1 MRAAVLTI
9 FALLLVTFGF
19 IVLNLEP
26 ATISLFGLV
35 RVTHPLGVVLSVAF
49 LAGALLVYLLMEG
62 ASLRRSW
69 HDRQELRATKLS
81 GVAADAYHLGLEAL
95 AQGDLGAARDIFE
108 RVIKHDQD
116 HVGALYAL
124 GNLERDAGDVE

>member
-9 FALLLVTFGF
+9 FALLLATFGF

-49 LAGALLVYLLMEG
+49 LAGALLVYLLM
-62 ASLRRSW
+62 
-69 HDRQELRATKLS
+69 
-81 GVAADAYHLGLEAL
+81 
-95 AQGDLGAARDIFE
+95 
-108 RVIKHDQD
+108 
-116 HVGALYAL
+116 
-124 GNLERDAGDVE
+124 